1 MSAETPQI
9 IYRRDYRAPD
19 YLIDAV
25 HLHFSLA
32 EGETVVTSRL
42 NCRRNG
48 KGENPPLVLDG
59 KELELVSILLD
70 HRPLTAADY
79 VQGKESLTIERVPAG
94 FALEITTRIRPEA
107 NTALE
112 GLYKSGGNYFT
123 QCEAEGFSK
132 ITYFPDRPDV
142 MSRFTTTIEADRAL
156 PVLLSNGNLLE
167 AGELPGGRHYATWQD
182 PFPKPCYLFALVA
195 GDLVRLA
202 DTYVTGSGRTIDL
215 HIYVQ
220 KHNSDRCGHA
230 MRSLQ
235 QAMAWDERVYGREYD
250 LDLFMIVAVD
260 DFNMGA
266 MENKGLNVF
275 NSKYVLAKPQTATD
289 EDYAGIAG
297 VVAHEYFH
305 NWTGNRVT
313 CRDWFQLSLKEGLT
327 VFRDQQFSADM
338 TSAAV
343 KRLADVSRLRS
354 FQFVEDGG
362 PMAHPVRP
370 DSYIE
375 INNFYTVTVYEKGA
389 ELVRMI
395 HTLLG
400 PDRFRRGMD
409 LYFARH
415 DGQAVTCDDFL
426 RAMEEGGDI
435 DLGQFRHWYAQ
446 AGTPELQA
454 TCGFDAAAG
463 SCTLEITQ
471 SCPPTPGQPG
481 KPLFHIPVVMGL
493 LDSRGRD
500 MELTLHGRN
509 EGTSTVLEVTEKKQ
523 TFTFENIGE
532 KPVPSLLRGFSA
544 PVKLHY
550 DYSDEELR
558 FLLAHDSDSFNRW
571 EAGQRLSCRLLL
583 RLIEDRQQGREL
595 LLDPGFVAVFR
606 ELIGQAGTM
615 DAAFLAELL
624 ILPAEKYL
632 GEQLPVIDVEAIHAV
647 RQFVR
652 RSLAEQL
659 RGPLLELYRAIRSDA
674 PYQYDQE
681 SAGRRSLKN
690 TALAYLMLLDDRE
703 IMALCLRQFEQA
715 GNMTDVLA
723 ALQAIVHNPDC
734 PERRSVLVSFYSDW
748 HNDTLVLDKWF
759 ALQATAPLPGT
770 LAEVKSLMA
779 HPAFSLKNPNKVRAL
794 IGAFCSGNQLC
805 FHEKS
810 GAAYVFLAEQVLAID
825 RFNHQIAAR
834 MLNPLS
840 RWQRFDAARRELMR
854 RELERILACGE
865 LSRDVY
871 EVASKSLGPAE
882 APKRGNA

>member
-1 MSAETPQI
+1 MSAEAPQI
-9 IYRRDYRAPD
+9 IYRHDYRPPA
-19 YLIDAV
+19 YLVDAV
-25 HLHFSLA
+25 RLRVSI
-32 EGETVVTSRL
+32 GEDDTLVISRL
-42 NCRRNG
+42 TCRRNG
-48 KGENPPLVLDG
+48 EAGGNCPLVLDG
-59 KELELVSILLD
+59 RELELVSVLLD
-70 HRPLTAADY
+70 NRMLPAAEY
-79 VQGKESLTIERVPAG
+79 VKDGDSLTIGQVPDR
-94 FALEITTRIRPEA
+94 FELEITTRIRPAA

-142 MSRFTTTIEADRAL
+142 MSRYTTTIEADRAL
-156 PVLLSNGNLLE
+156 PVLLANGNLVE
-167 AGELPGGRHYATWQD
+167 SGELPGGRHYATWQD

-195 GDLVRLA
+195 GDLVRIA
-202 DTYVTGSGRTIDL
+202 DTHVTGSGRTIDL

-220 KHNSDRCGHA
+220 QHNSDRCDHA
-230 MRSLQ
+230 MRSLK
-235 QAMAWDERVYGREYD
+235 QAMAWDEREYGLEYD
-250 LDLFMIVAVD
+250 LELFMIVAVD

-266 MENKGLNVF
+266 MENKGLNIF

-289 EDYAGIAG
+289 DDYAGIAG

-313 CRDWFQLSLKEGLT
+313 CRDWFQLTLKEGLT

-343 KRLADVSRLRS
+343 KRLTDVSRLRS

-389 ELVRMI
+389 ELVRML

-400 PDRFRRGMD
+400 RERFRRGMD

-426 RAMEEGGDI
+426 RAMEDGGGI
-435 DLGQFRHWYAQ
+435 DLGQFRHWYSQ
-446 AGTPELQA
+446 AGTPELHV
-454 TCGFDAAAG
+454 TCHYDAAAAT
-463 SCTLEITQ
+463 CALEVSQ
-471 SCPPTPGQPG
+471 SCPPTPGQPE
-481 KPLFHIPVVMGL
+481 KPLFHMPLAMGL

-500 MELTLHGRN
+500 MELTLHGVR
-509 EGTSTVLEVTEKKQ
+509 EGTATVLEVTGKKQ
-523 TFTFENIGE
+523 TFTFENLAE
-532 KPVPSLLRGFSA
+532 RPVPSLLRGFSA

-550 DYSDEELR
+550 EYDDEELR
-558 FLLAHDSDSFNRW
+558 FLLAHDSDAFNRW

-583 RLIEDRQQGREL
+583 RLIAEHRQGREPRV
-595 LLDPGFVAVFR
+595 DSGFIEVFR
-606 ELIGQAGTM
+606 ELLAQAGTM
-615 DAAFLAELL
+615 DPAFVAELL
-624 ILPAEKYL
+624 ALPSEKYL
-632 GEQLPVIDVEAIHAV
+632 GEQMAVIDVEAIHAV
-647 RQFVR
+647 RLFVR
-652 RSLAEQL
+652 RSLAGAL
-659 RGPLLELYRAIRSDA
+659 RGPLLELYRAMRSDE
-674 PYQYDQE
+674 PYCYDPV

-690 TALAYLMLLDDRE
+690 TALAYLMLLEDPE

-723 ALQAIVHNPDC
+723 ALQTIVHNPDC

-748 HNDTLVLDKWF
+748 YNDPLVLDKWF
-759 ALQATAPLPGT
+759 SLQATAPLPGT
-770 LAEVKSLMA
+770 LAEVKSLLA
-779 HPAFSLKNPNKVRAL
+779 HPGFSLKNPNKVRAL
-794 IGAFCSGNQLC
+794 IGAFCAGNQLC
-805 FHEKS
+805 FHDAG
-810 GAAYVFLAEQVLAID
+810 GAGYVFLADQVLAID

-840 RWQRFDAARRELMR
+840 RWQRFDAARRALMR
-854 RELERILACGE
+854 RELERILACPE

-871 EVASKSLGPAE
+871 EVASKSLGQTD
-882 APKRGNA
+882 G